1 MTRTRLG
8 RWVVLSVFALVVFG
22 AIVVVHLA
30 QPQLSPGEA
39 RAQALARKLD
49 RALDRPRT
57 YDAPGVAVFALA
69 APAEDRELGHL
80 SLALCDALVERLLR
94 QGALRLPSCA
104 SARVAAEAGV
114 GGAQLAHLLGV
125 DYAVRGSIARLPD
138 GRFRAQIAMA
148 SLRDEQ
154 SQWQIDEE
162 VDDARLQELL
172 AQVTA
177 RIADSAGRPLARADE
192 QRIEPKA
199 YGKYLKAMQLTAR
212 RNVDEMREAQR
223 LIDEVLAVAPDYV
236 PALYARL
243 GLTSQL
249 MSAGPPPGAGK
260 RGDDG
265 QVQQAAMLREIDSLG
280 RRLLAA
286 DPTDWRAH
294 ALLLNFAFQNRRWA
308 EAFAHADAL
317 AAVGSKRAGGLRINA
332 RLHLYAGYLRRGQE
346 LALEAARLDPL
357 SSENYMALA
366 QAFGLAGDDA
376 RMAEFAGIAAE
387 LGVKRAA
394 MYEAFSALRRKDW
407 TAFEPAYVG
416 WQAAAGHSGDWPAAV
431 ARAVVDPSRRVA
443 AVDALSQQ
451 EARVRAAMA
460 GFFLEY
466 GLLGETAQG
475 VAAIVERSRLPPA
488 GWLEYLWWPELSALR
503 THEDFVQAMENLG
516 LAALWRERG
525 EPDRCA
531 QQANGRWRCT

>member
-1 MTRTRLG
+1 MSWRKSSITRSTDRAAMTR
-8 RWVVLSVFALVVFG
+8 
-22 AIVVVHLA
+22 
-30 QPQLSPGEA
+30 
-39 RAQALARKLD
+39 RAW
-49 RALDRPRT
+49 P
-57 YDAPGVAVFALA
+57 VFALA
-69 APAEDRELGHL
+69 APAEDRELAHL
-80 SLALCDALVERLLR
+80 SQALCDALVERLLR
-94 QGALRLPSCA
+94 QGSLRMPSCA

-114 GGAQLAHLLGV
+114 RGAQLAHLLGV
-125 DYAVRGSIARLPD
+125 DYAVQGSIARLPD
-138 GRFRAQIAMA
+138 GRFRTQVAM
-148 SLRDEQ
+148 SRLRDEKA
-154 SQWQIDEE
+154 QWQIDEE

-172 AQVTA
+172 AQVTK
-177 RIADSAGRPLARADE
+177 RIADSAGQPLARADE
-192 QRIEPKA
+192 QRIDPKA

-249 MSAGPPPGAGK
+249 MSAAPPPGARK
-260 RGDDG
+260 PGDDG
-265 QVQQAAMLREIDSLG
+265 QAEQAAMLREIDSLG

-294 ALLLNFAFQNRRWA
+294 TLRLNFAVQSGRWV
-308 EAFAHADAL
+308 EAFGHADAL
-317 AAVGSKRAGGLRINA
+317 AGRSSRRAGGLRINA

-357 SSENYMALA
+357 SAENYIALA

-376 RMAEFAGIAAE
+376 RMSEFAGIAAE

-394 MYEAFSALRRKDW
+394 MYEAFSALRRRDW
-407 TAFEPAYVG
+407 TAFEPAFVG
-416 WQAAAGHSGDWPAAV
+416 WQAAAGNAGDWPAAV
-431 ARAVVDPSRRVA
+431 ARAVADPARRTA
-443 AVDALSQQ
+443 ALDVLAQQ
-451 EARVRAAMA
+451 DVRTRAAMA
-460 GFFLEY
+460 GFFVEY
-466 GLLGETAQG
+466 GLMGETAQG

-503 THEDFVQAMENLG
+503 AHADYAQAMENLG

-525 EPDRCA
+525 APDRCA
-531 QQANGRWRCT
+531 QQANGGWRCS

>member
-8 RWVVLSVFALVVFG
+8 RWVALGVFALVAFG
-22 AIVVVHLA
+22 AIVVVQLV
-30 QPQLSPGEA
+30 QPQLSPNEA
-39 RAQALARKLD
+39 RAQALAKKLD
-49 RALDRPRT
+49 HALDRPRT
-57 YDAPGVAVFALA
+57 YDAPGVAVFALT
-69 APAEDRELGHL
+69 APADDLELGHL
-80 SLALCDALVERLLR
+80 SNALCDALVERLLR
-94 QGALRLPSCA
+94 QGSLRLPSCA

-114 GGAQLAHLLGV
+114 RGAQLAHLLGV

-138 GRFRAQIAMA
+138 GRFRTQVAMA
-148 SLRDEQ
+148 RLRDEQ
-154 SQWQIDEE
+154 AQWQIDEE
-162 VDDARLQELL
+162 VDDTRMQELL
-172 AQVTA
+172 MQVTS
-177 RIADSAGRPLARADE
+177 RIADSAGRPLARTDE

-223 LIDEVLAVAPDYV
+223 LIDEVLVVAPDYV

-249 MSAGPPPGAGK
+249 LSAGAASSAGK
-260 RGDDG
+260 SGDDG
-265 QVQQAAMLREIDSLG
+265 QARQAAMLREIDSLG

-294 ALLLNFAFQNRRWA
+294 TLLLNFALQNRRWP
-308 EAFAHADAL
+308 EAFSHADAL
-317 AAVGSKRAGGLRINA
+317 AAAGSKRAGGLRINA
-332 RLHLYAGYLRRGQE
+332 RLHLYAGYLRRGQD

-357 SSENYMALA
+357 SAENYMALA
-366 QAFGLAGDDA
+366 QAFGLAGDDV
-376 RMAEFAGIAAE
+376 RMMEFAGIAAE

-416 WQAAAGHSGDWPAAV
+416 WQAAAGHAQEWPAVV
-431 ARAVVDPSRRVA
+431 ARAVADPSRRA
-443 AVDALSQQ
+443 AAFDALAQQ
-451 EARVRAAMA
+451 DARTRAAMA
-460 GFFLEY
+460 GFFIEY
-466 GLLGETAQG
+466 GLMGETAQG

-503 THEDFVQAMENLG
+503 AHADFAQALENLG
-516 LAALWRERG
+516 LAALWRQRG
-525 EPDRCA
+525 APDRC
-531 QQANGRWRCT
+531 QQQTNGGWRCS